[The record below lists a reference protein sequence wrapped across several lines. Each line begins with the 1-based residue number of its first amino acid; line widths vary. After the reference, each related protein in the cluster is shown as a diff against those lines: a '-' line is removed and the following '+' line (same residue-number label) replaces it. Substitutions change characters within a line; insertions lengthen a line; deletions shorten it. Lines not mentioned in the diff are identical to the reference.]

1 MTIATTDLLGSD
13 QVGVYLARV
22 GNVLFHPLELEPSS
36 IELLDATLGL
46 ERCPISIG
54 GSNLVGRSSPA
65 TAGAWRWP
73 TSCQTATSMR

>member
-46 ERCPISIG
+46 ERCPIS
-54 GSNLVGRSSPA
+54 SA
-65 TAGAWRWP
+65 AP
-73 TSCQTATSMR
+73 TS